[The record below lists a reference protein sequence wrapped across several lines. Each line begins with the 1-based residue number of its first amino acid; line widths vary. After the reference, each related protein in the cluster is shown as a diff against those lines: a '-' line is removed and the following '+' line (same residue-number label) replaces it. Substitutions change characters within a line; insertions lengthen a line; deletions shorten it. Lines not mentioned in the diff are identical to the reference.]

1 MKGYVIAEIDVH
13 DPEQYEAYKATVPG
27 SLEPYG
33 GRFVVRGGD
42 PETLEGEWQPK
53 RIVVLEF
60 ESPERARE
68 WYESEGYREP
78 KALRQRT
85 STGSLILVSGAD

>member
-13 DPEQYEAYKATVPG
+13 NPEEYEGYKAAVPG

-33 GRFVVRGGD
+33 GRFIVRGGD
-42 PETLEGEWQPK
+42 AEVLEGDWQPK

-60 ESPERARE
+60 DSPEQARA
-68 WYESEGYREP
+68 WYDSEEYREP
-78 KALRQRT
+78 MALRQRT
-85 STGSLILVSGAD
+85 STASLILVSGV